1 MVWQI
6 EFEKKAD
13 KQFGSLDFPI
23 QKKIVR
29 YLRERIAD
37 DPKIF
42 GKELT
47 GDRAGLWRYRI
58 EDYRVI
64 CKLQDARL
72 VVLVMDVGH
81 RKEIYK

>member
-13 KQFGSLDFPI
+13 KQFSSLDFHI

-29 YLRERIAD
+29 YLRERIPN
-37 DPKIF
+37 DPKLF

-47 GDRAGLWRYRI
+47 GDKAGLWRYRV

-64 CKLQDARL
+64 CKLQDDRL

-81 RKEIYK
+81 RKEIYE

>member
-23 QKKIVR
+23 QKKIIR
-29 YLRERIAD
+29 YLRERVAEN
-37 DPKIF
+37 PKLF
-42 GKELT
+42 GKELI
-47 GDRAGLWRYRI
+47 GNKSGLWRYRI

-64 CKLQDARL
+64 CKLQDDRL
-72 VVLVMDVGH
+72 VILVIDVDH
-81 RKEIYK
+81 RKKIYR